1 LTAGFVADTVEPM
14 PNPTKPRP
22 PSASTEQSA
31 RWLLLIHQLPPKP
44 DYIRVKVRRR
54 LRRLGAVAL
63 KHTVYLLPNTDEA
76 LEDLQWLRQ
85 EIETDGGT
93 AVIAA
98 VHFVEGI
105 ADEEISAMLK
115 AERSSGPA
123 SITQDAP
130 DRVDAGRTW
139 VTREG
144 VHIDR
149 IASAWLIR
157 RFIDTDARFKFVP
170 SRGYAARKSEIR
182 FDMADA
188 EYTHVGE
195 DCTFQTLARRFG
207 LKTRA
212 LRTIGEIVHDIDCK
226 DELFGRPETAGVES
240 LIRGLVRTSD
250 DDETRIERGG
260 AIFDDLYA
268 NFARE

>member
-1 LTAGFVADTVEPM
+1 MPDPIKARRAAATTPEP
-14 PNPTKPRP
+14 
-22 PSASTEQSA
+22 A

-44 DYIRVKVRRR
+44 DYLRVKVRRR

-63 KHTVYLLPNTDEA
+63 KHTVYLLPNTEEA

-85 EIETDGGT
+85 EIQTDGGT

-105 ADEEISAMLK
+105 ADEEIAAMLF
-115 AERSSGPA
+115 AERA
-123 SITQDAP
+123 SEQATRGAEAP
-130 DRVDAGRTW
+130 DQVAPGRTW

-144 VHIDR
+144 VHVDR

-157 RFIDTDARFKFVP
+157 RFIDSEARFKFVP
-170 SRGYAARKSEIR
+170 SRGYVPRKGELR

-188 EYTHVGE
+188 EYTHVGD

-207 LKTRA
+207 LTSRA

-240 LIRGLVRTSD
+240 LIRGLVRSSD
-250 DDETRIERGG
+250 DDNARIERGA
-260 AIFDDLYA
+260 AILDDLHA
-268 NFARE
+268 NFARD